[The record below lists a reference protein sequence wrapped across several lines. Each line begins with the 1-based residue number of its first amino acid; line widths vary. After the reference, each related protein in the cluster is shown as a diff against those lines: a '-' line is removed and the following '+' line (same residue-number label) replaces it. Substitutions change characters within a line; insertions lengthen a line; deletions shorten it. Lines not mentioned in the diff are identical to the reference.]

1 MSASLSGLLWVG
13 VTTITVVLN
22 LIFSPQIQTL
32 QMEIIKMRV
41 NKREKGRLKM
51 RRERRNGK
59 EKIGRIGFWRLAE
72 ECAVFERREERRR
85 RKVAMEGE
93 LEEEEEFED

>member
-1 MSASLSGLLWVG
+1 M
-13 VTTITVVLN
+13 TVVLN
-22 LIFSPQIQTL
+22 LTFSPQIQTL

-41 NKREKGRLKM
+41 NKREKGRLKI

-59 EKIGRIGFWRLAE
+59 DGRIGFWRLAE
-72 ECAVFERREERRR
+72 ENAVFGRREERRR

-93 LEEEEEFED
+93 LDDEEELEDWSAEIGPV